1 MLMSLC
7 ISVCIVP
14 IVLFVCH
21 HCNVWTYNVFLQLFT
36 CLCLLF
42 LSSRTKYSPFSLEQ
56 LLSACNV
63 FSSSVASNARGRL
76 CRLGEDLVQPVI
88 QVWIKSSQTLK
99 VRKRK
104 GGEGGRE
111 GGREG
116 MEGWREGE
124 KGWRG
129 GRKRRE
135 GREGGKEGGEGRRG
149 KGGREVM

>member
-1 MLMSLC
+1 MYFCSC
-7 ISVCIVP
+7 SHVC
-14 IVLFVCH
+14 
-21 HCNVWTYNVFLQLFT
+21 VF
-36 CLCLLF
+36 LF

-99 VRKRK
+99 VRKREGGEGGRGWRDGGRERRD

-111 GGREG
+111 G
-116 MEGWREGE
+116 
-124 KGWRG
+124 
-129 GRKRRE
+129 RE
-135 GREGGKEGGEGRRG
+135 GREGRREGRGGEE
-149 KGGREVM
+149 REEEK

>member
-1 MLMSLC
+1 MNVNE
-7 ISVCIVP
+7 SVHICMYVP
-14 IVLFVCH
+14 IVFFVCH
-21 HCNVWTYNVFLQLFT
+21 HCNVWTYNVFCSCSHVHVF
-36 CLCLLF
+36 LF

-99 VRKRK
+99 VRKR
-104 GGEGGRE
+104 ERGRE

-116 MEGWREGE
+116 GEGR
-124 KGWRG
+124 K
-129 GRKRRE
+129 GRKRSD
-135 GREGGKEGGEGRRG
+135 
-149 KGGREVM
+149 VSS

>member
-1 MLMSLC
+1 MNVNESVHICMY
-7 ISVCIVP
+7 SVCLLSSLYVIIVTCGP
-14 IVLFVCH
+14 TMYFCSCSHVC
-21 HCNVWTYNVFLQLFT
+21 VF
-36 CLCLLF
+36 LF

-99 VRKRK
+99 VRKRE
-104 GGEGGRE
+104 GGEGRRKRGRE

-116 MEGWREGE
+116 REGRREERKGREGE
-124 KGWRG
+124 RG
-129 GRKRRE
+129 GRKRID
-135 GREGGKEGGEGRRG
+135 
-149 KGGREVM
+149 VSS

>member
-1 MLMSLC
+1 MNVNESVHICMY
-7 ISVCIVP
+7 SVCLLSSLYVIIVTCGP
-14 IVLFVCH
+14 TMYFCSCSHVC
-21 HCNVWTYNVFLQLFT
+21 VF
-36 CLCLLF
+36 LF

-111 GGREG
+111 G
-116 MEGWREGE
+116 
-124 KGWRG
+124 RG
-129 GRKRRE
+129 GRGGRE
-135 GREGGKEGGEGRRG
+135 GREEEN
-149 KGGREVM
+149 